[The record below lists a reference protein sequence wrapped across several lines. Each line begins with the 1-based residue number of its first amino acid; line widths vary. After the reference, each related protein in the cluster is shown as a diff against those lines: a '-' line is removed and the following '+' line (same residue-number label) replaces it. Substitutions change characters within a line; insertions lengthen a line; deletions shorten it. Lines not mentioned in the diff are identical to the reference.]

1 MYNLLCILLFLSW
14 MFYSKLII
22 IEPFELKELLNEDNE
37 KGSLNYSVSL
47 FGDVL
52 YNKVE
57 LVQIFTP
64 EDDNIWG
71 CE

>member
-1 MYNLLCILLFLSW
+1 

>member
-1 MYNLLCILLFLSW
+1 

-64 EDDNIWG
+64 EEDNIWG